1 MTIRRNCVTLTL
13 CILSA
18 FSTSVVVNT
27 QQAKAE
33 KICSNR
39 SLYGAYEAQSAGYLN
54 NTAPFAQTGILTY
67 DGNGKI
73 TGTILVRCL
82 NSRNKAK
89 NIRKTYMQLLKH
101 LSIKTKLIVM
111 LLVVSLCAMLA
122 STFICSRAGK
132 SILTEKVFNQLTSLR
147 SAKTYQIEDYF
158 ENLYNHSQTLSE
170 DLTVVAAMQEF
181 NTAYRE
187 LEKSTIPADFDKKI
201 DTYYRTTFL
210 TRLARTHEGSPVL
223 ATYTPKTPA
232 ARYLQYYYTAANPNT
247 VGKKLL
253 LNNPGDPSSYSRVHA
268 RYHPIFR
275 NIVEKYGYYDMF
287 LLDPEGT
294 AVYTVFKETDFTTN
308 FTNGPYKE
316 SNLAEAIVAA
326 RQAKGKGYVKI
337 VDFKPYSPSY
347 GAPAAFLATPI
358 FKDSQFIGILAFQLP
373 VDKINN
379 VMTGNKNWKQNGLG
393 DSGETY
399 LVGPDYL
406 MRSASRFQIED
417 PKGHVKTLR
426 SIGTDE
432 KTIKKITEF
441 HTTILLQSVQTKAVQ
456 EALFGKQGTQVI
468 DDYRNIPV
476 LSSYAPLDIDGLRWV
491 ILAEIDVSEAYAPI
505 RSFEKTV
512 LIGATLII
520 ALITLVAMWLTAIF
534 VKPINTLI
542 KSARKVKAGDVDA
555 VVKSGSQDEFGELA
569 KSFNQTIDSLRAE
582 TQLIEQ
588 KNREN
593 EALILNIFSP
603 AIANRLKQGD
613 REIADQISNV
623 SVLFSD
629 LERFTK
635 LTQTMSPQEVVG
647 VLNEL
652 VTGFDE
658 MTEKYGL
665 EKIKTI
671 GDGYMAVCGLTVPR
685 LDHDKRTVDF
695 ALEMLSFVRRFN
707 YEKGLHLELRL
718 GINSGDVVAGV
729 IGKNKLLYDVWG
741 DTVNIANR
749 LKSACP
755 PGTIFV
761 SQNICDRL
769 QDLYDFEIFGEIQE
783 PGKEKLVA
791 WQLKNSQK
799 PVSVRESEVYE

>member
-1 MTIRRNCVTLTL
+1 
-13 CILSA
+13 
-18 FSTSVVVNT
+18 
-27 QQAKAE
+27 
-33 KICSNR
+33 
-39 SLYGAYEAQSAGYLN
+39 
-54 NTAPFAQTGILTY
+54 
-67 DGNGKI
+67 
-73 TGTILVRCL
+73 
-82 NSRNKAK
+82 
-89 NIRKTYMQLLKH
+89 
-101 LSIKTKLIVM
+101 M
-111 LLVVSLCAMLA
+111 LLVVSICAMLA
-122 STFICSRAGK
+122 STFICSSAGK

-147 SAKTYQIEDYF
+147 AAKTFQIKDYF
-158 ENLYNHSQTLSE
+158 ETLYNHSQTLSE
-170 DLTVVAAMQEF
+170 DLTVIAAMQEF
-181 NTAYRE
+181 KTAYGE
-187 LEKSTIPADFDKKI
+187 LEKSTVPADFDKKI
-201 DTYYRTTFL
+201 DTYYSKEFL
-210 TRLARTHEGSPVL
+210 TRLARTNEGSPVL
-223 ATYTPKTPA
+223 ASYTPKTA
-232 ARYLQYYYTAANPNT
+232 ASRYLQYYYTAANPNP

-253 LNNPGDPSSYSRVHA
+253 LDDPGDASSYSRVHA

-275 NIVEKYGYYDMF
+275 NIVDKYGYYDMF
-287 LLDPEGT
+287 LIDPEGT
-294 AVYTVFKETDFTTN
+294 LVYTVFKETDFTTN

-316 SNLAEAIVAA
+316 SNLAEAIAAA

-347 GAPAAFLATPI
+347 GAPAAFIASPI
-358 FKDSQFIGILAFQLP
+358 FNGSEFIGILAFQLP

-379 VMTGNKNWKQNGLG
+379 VMTGNKHWKQNGLG
-393 DSGETY
+393 DSGEIY
-399 LVGPDYL
+399 LVGSDYL

-417 PKGHVKTLR
+417 PKGHAKTLA

-432 KTIKKITEF
+432 KTITKITEF
-441 HTTILLQSVQTKAVQ
+441 NTTILLQEVQTKGVK

-468 DDYRNIPV
+468 NDYRDIPV

-491 ILAEIDVSEAYAPI
+491 ILAEMDVSEAYGPI
-505 RSFEKTV
+505 HSFEKTV

-520 ALITLVAMWLTAIF
+520 ALITVVAMWLTAIF

-542 KSARKVKAGDVDA
+542 ESACKVGSGEFDA
-555 VVKSGSQDEFGELA
+555 VVKSGSQDEFGDLA

-603 AIANRLKQGD
+603 AIAKRLKQGD

-629 LERFTK
+629 LDQFTK
-635 LTQTMSPQEVVG
+635 LTKSMSPQEVVG
-647 VLNEL
+647 LLNEL
-652 VTGFDE
+652 VTAFDE
-658 MTEKYGL
+658 MTDKYGL

-671 GDGYMAVCGLTVPR
+671 GDGYMAVCGLSVLR

-707 YEKGLHLELRL
+707 YEKGLHLDLRL

-749 LKSACP
+749 MKSACP
-755 PGTIFV
+755 PGAILV

-769 QDLYDFEIFGEIQE
+769 HDLYDFELFGEIQE

-791 WQLKNSQK
+791 WQLKSSK
-799 PVSVRESEVYE
+799 LPVSVREEEVYG

>member
-1 MTIRRNCVTLTL
+1 MQ
-13 CILSA
+13 IL
-18 FSTSVVVNT
+18 N
-27 QQAKAE
+27 Q
-33 KICSNR
+33 
-39 SLYGAYEAQSAGYLN
+39 
-54 NTAPFAQTGILTY
+54 
-67 DGNGKI
+67 
-73 TGTILVRCL
+73 
-82 NSRNKAK
+82 
-89 NIRKTYMQLLKH
+89 

-122 STFICSRAGK
+122 STFTCSTAGR
-132 SILTEKVFNQLTSLR
+132 SLLTERVFNQLTSLR
-147 SAKTYQIEDYF
+147 AAKTYQIEDYF
-158 ENLYNHSQTLSE
+158 ENLYIHSQTLSE
-170 DLTVVAAMQEF
+170 DLTIVAAMQEF
-181 NTAYRE
+181 QTAYRE
-187 LEKSTIPADFDKKI
+187 LEKSTVPADFDKKI
-201 DTYYRTTFL
+201 DTYYQTQFL
-210 TRLARTHEGSPVL
+210 PRLARTSEGSPVV
-223 ATYTPKTPA
+223 ASYTPKTTA
-232 ARYLQYYYTAANPNT
+232 ARYLQYYYTVANPNP

-253 LNNPGDPSSYSRVHA
+253 LDDPGDTSSYSRVHA
-268 RYHPIFR
+268 RYQPIFR

-287 LLDPEGT
+287 LVDPQGT
-294 AVYTVFKETDFTTN
+294 VVYTVFKETDFTTN

-316 SNLAEAIVAA
+316 SNLAEAIAAA
-326 RQAKGKGYVKI
+326 RGANGKGYVKI

-347 GAPAAFLATPI
+347 GAPAAFIAAPI
-358 FKDSQFIGILAFQLP
+358 FNGSQFIGILAFQLP

-399 LVGPDYL
+399 LVGSDYL
-406 MRSASRFQIED
+406 MRSASRFQISD
-417 PKGHVKTLR
+417 PKGHAKTLR

-432 KTIKKITEF
+432 NTVKKIKEF
-441 HTTILLQSVQTKAVQ
+441 NTTILLQQVQTKAVK

-468 DDYRNIPV
+468 NDYRDIPV

-505 RSFEKTV
+505 HSFEKTV
-512 LIGATLII
+512 LIGATLVI
-520 ALITLVAMWLTAIF
+520 ALITLVAMWLTTIF

-542 KSARKVKAGDVDA
+542 KSARKVGGGEFDT

-588 KNREN
+588 RNREN
-593 EALILNIFSP
+593 EALVLNIFSP
-603 AIANRLKQGD
+603 AIAKRLKQGD

-629 LERFTK
+629 LHRFTR
-635 LTQTMSPQEVVG
+635 LSQTMSAQEVVAL
-647 VLNEL
+647 LNEL

-658 MTEKYGL
+658 MTDKYGL

-671 GDGYMAVCGLTVPR
+671 GDGYMAVCGLSVPR

-695 ALEMLSFVRRFN
+695 ALEMQTFVRRFN
-707 YEKGLHLELRL
+707 YEKGLDLDVEI

-729 IGKNKLLYDVWG
+729 IGKDKLLYDVWG

-755 PGTIFV
+755 VGSILV
-761 SQNICDRL
+761 SQNVCDRL
-769 QDLYDFEIFGEIQE
+769 HDLYDFEFFGEIQQ
-783 PGKEKLVA
+783 PGKQKLVA
-791 WQLKNSQK
+791 WQLKSSK
-799 PVSVRESEVYE
+799 LPVSVPEEEVYE

>member
-1 MTIRRNCVTLTL
+1 
-13 CILSA
+13 
-18 FSTSVVVNT
+18 
-27 QQAKAE
+27 
-33 KICSNR
+33 
-39 SLYGAYEAQSAGYLN
+39 
-54 NTAPFAQTGILTY
+54 
-67 DGNGKI
+67 
-73 TGTILVRCL
+73 
-82 NSRNKAK
+82 
-89 NIRKTYMQLLKH
+89 MQLFKQ

-111 LLVVSLCAMLA
+111 LLVVSVCAMLA
-122 STFICSRAGK
+122 STFICSSAGQ

-147 SAKTYQIEDYF
+147 AAKTFQIQDYF
-158 ENLYNHSQTLSE
+158 ETLYNHSQTLSE

-181 NTAYRE
+181 KTAYGE
-187 LEKSTIPADFDKKI
+187 LEKSTVPADFDKKI
-201 DTYYRTTFL
+201 DTYYSKEFL
-210 TRLARTHEGSPVL
+210 TRLARTNEGSPVL
-223 ATYTPKTPA
+223 ASYTPKTA
-232 ARYLQYYYTAANPNT
+232 VARYLQYYYTAANPNA

-253 LNNPGDPSSYSRVHA
+253 LDDPGDASSYSHVHA

-287 LLDPEGT
+287 LIDPEGT
-294 AVYTVFKETDFTTN
+294 VVYTVFKETDFTTN
-308 FTNGPYKE
+308 FTNGPYNE
-316 SNLAEAIVAA
+316 SNLAKAIAAA

-347 GAPAAFLATPI
+347 GAPAAFIAAPI
-358 FKDSQFIGILAFQLP
+358 FNGSEFIGILAFQLP

-379 VMTGNKNWKQNGLG
+379 VMTGNKHWKQNGLG

-399 LVGPDYL
+399 LVGSDYL

-417 PKGHVKTLR
+417 PKGHAKTLA

-441 HTTILLQSVQTKAVQ
+441 NTTILLQEVQTKGVK

-468 DDYRNIPV
+468 NDYRDIPV

-491 ILAEIDVSEAYAPI
+491 ILAEMDVSEAYAPI
-505 RSFEKTV
+505 HSFEKTV

-520 ALITLVAMWLTAIF
+520 ALITVVAMWLTAIF

-542 KSARKVKAGDVDA
+542 ESARKVGAGEFDA
-555 VVKSGSQDEFGELA
+555 VVKSGSQDEFGDLA
-569 KSFNQTIDSLRAE
+569 KSFNQTIDSLRTE
-582 TQLIEQ
+582 TQLIEH

-603 AIANRLKQGD
+603 AIAKRLKQGD

-629 LERFTK
+629 LDQFTK
-635 LTQTMSPQEVVG
+635 LTQSISPQEVVSL
-647 VLNEL
+647 LNEL
-652 VTGFDE
+652 VTAFDE
-658 MTEKYGL
+658 MTDKYGL

-671 GDGYMAVCGLTVPR
+671 GDGYMAVCGLSVLR

-707 YEKGLHLELRL
+707 YEKGLHLDLRL

-755 PGTIFV
+755 PGAILV

-769 QDLYDFEIFGEIQE
+769 HDIYDFKLFGEIQE

-791 WQLKNSQK
+791 WQLKNSKQT
-799 PVSVRESEVYE
+799 VSVREEEVYE